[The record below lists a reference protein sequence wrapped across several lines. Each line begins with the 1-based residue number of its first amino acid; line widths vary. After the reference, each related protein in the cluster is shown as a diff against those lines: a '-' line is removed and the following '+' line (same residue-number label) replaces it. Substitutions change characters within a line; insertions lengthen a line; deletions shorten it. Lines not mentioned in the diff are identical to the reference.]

1 MIRFEPTLI
10 VNELRVLKDGHVVLS
25 ESFHDGL
32 NIIKGHNSSGK
43 TTTLD
48 FLAFGLGS
56 EEIPWKKQA
65 LLCDFVVTEVSL
77 NGRRETLKRQISED
91 RQRPMYI
98 YWGELSEA
106 EASAF
111 QGWELYPYKRS
122 EHKLGFTQS
131 LFLALGMPEAQGDG
145 ASNLTMHQFLRV
157 IYADQ
162 PSLHQPIF
170 RNDNWDSALTRETV
184 GNYISG
190 AYDDNLYS
198 AQLEKRELEKELS
211 SAESELRSIFAVLA
225 KSKQDIGIEF
235 FGQQIIETESRREA
249 LHKEILRLKTE
260 RTIQEDKKQKSEEA
274 PTRKELDDAKRAL
287 TSALDQVAQKEVE
300 LADTNEFIAE
310 LDSRLTSLEESEQ
323 ARKYFGG
330 LSFQLCPCCLAEVK
344 TIEAAEGS
352 CTLCKSPISG
362 QAGDAQL
369 LRMKNEL
376 RLQLKESQSIA
387 KRRADEIQ
395 ALRGALPSLRQ
406 ELKGFEKKYS
416 SAAESWSSSLEM
428 ALEAAARNAGALDQ
442 EIKGLYENQRLA
454 SVIEELRKKRN
465 ILAERIG
472 DLELKITTLEDAQ
485 EKLKREVSSQ
495 ISSTLSRLLRKDLY
509 RQAEFKTAQN
519 VHFSFT
525 DNKVAVD
532 GSDRFSESSTVV
544 LRLLFHV
551 ALLSA
556 STKIKSMRFPR
567 FLILDGIEDGGM
579 ELARSHLLQR
589 IIAEECSTYEVDYQL
604 IMATSQIASDLDNDK
619 FVVGREFTEDD
630 RSIQILQ

>member
-1 MIRFEPTLI
+1 
-10 VNELRVLKDGHVVLS
+10 
-25 ESFHDGL
+25 
-32 NIIKGHNSSGK
+32 
-43 TTTLD
+43 
-48 FLAFGLGS
+48 
-56 EEIPWKKQA
+56 
-65 LLCDFVVTEVSL
+65 
-77 NGRRETLKRQISED
+77 
-91 RQRPMYI
+91 MYI
-98 YWGELSEA
+98 FWGELSEA

-211 SAESELRSIFAVLA
+211 GADSELRSIFTVLA

-235 FGQQIIETESRREA
+235 FGQQIIEAENRREA
-249 LHKEILRLKTE
+249 LHKEISRLKTE
-260 RTIQEDKKQKSEEA
+260 RTIQDDKKRKSEDTPA
-274 PTRKELDDAKRAL
+274 RKELDDAKRAL
-287 TSALDQVAQKEVE
+287 TLALDQFSQKEVE
-300 LADTNEFIAE
+300 LADTKEFVAE

-344 TIEAAEGS
+344 SAESSEGS
-352 CTLCKSPISG
+352 CSLCKSPISG
-362 QAGDAQL
+362 PAGDAQL

-376 RLQLKESQSIA
+376 RLQVKESQSIA
-387 KRRADEIQ
+387 KRRAEEIQ
-395 ALRGALPSLRQ
+395 VLRGALPSLRQ
-406 ELKGFEKKYS
+406 ELKKLEKKYS
-416 SAAESWSSSLEM
+416 SAAESWSSDLEL
-428 ALEAAARNAGALDQ
+428 ALEAAAHDAGALDQ

-454 SVIEELRKKRN
+454 SVIEELKKKRN
-465 ILAERIG
+465 SLVERIS
-472 DLELKITTLEDAQ
+472 DLEFKITTLEDAQ
-485 EKLKREVSSQ
+485 AKLKHEVSDQ

-519 VHFSFT
+519 IHFSFT

-579 ELARSHLLQR
+579 ELARSHLLQN
-589 IIAEECSTYEVDYQL
+589 IIAEECATYEVDYQL
-604 IMATSQIASDLDNDK
+604 IMATSQIAPDLDNDK

-630 RSIQILQ
+630 RSIKILQ

>member
-1 MIRFEPTLI
+1 MTQFEPTLI
-10 VNELRVLKDGHVVLS
+10 VNELRVLKDGRVVLS
-25 ESFHDGL
+25 ESFHNGV

-48 FLAFGLGS
+48 FLAFGLGA

-65 LLCDFVVTEVSL
+65 LLCDFVIVEVSL
-77 NGRRETLKRQISED
+77 NGRKVTLKRQISEE

-98 YWGELSEA
+98 FWGELSDA
-106 EASAF
+106 EVSAF

-170 RNDNWDSALTRETV
+170 RHDNWDSALTRETV

-190 AYDDNLYS
+190 AYDDQLYS

-211 SAESELRSIFAVLA
+211 TAESELRSIFNVLA
-225 KSKQDIGIEF
+225 KSKQDVGLEF
-235 FGQQIIETESRREA
+235 FGQQIIEAESRREA
-249 LHKEILRLKTE
+249 LHKEISRLKTE
-260 RTIQEDKKQKSEEA
+260 RTIQEGKKKQNEQA
-274 PTRKELDDAKRAL
+274 PTRKELDDANRSL
-287 TSALDQVAQKEVE
+287 NLALDQVAQKEIE
-300 LADTNEFIAE
+300 LADTKEFITE
-310 LDSRLTSLEESEQ
+310 LNSRLTSFEESEQ
-323 ARKYFGG
+323 TRKYFGG
-330 LSFQLCPCCLAEVK
+330 LSFQLCPCCLVEVK
-344 TIEAAEGS
+344 AAESAEGTCS
-352 CTLCKSPISG
+352 LCKSPISE

-376 RLQLKESQSIA
+376 RLQIKESQSIA
-387 KRRADEIQ
+387 KRRTDEIQ
-395 ALRGALPSLRQ
+395 SLRGALPSLRQ
-406 ELKGFEKKYS
+406 ELKKLERKYS
-416 SAAESWSSSLEM
+416 SESESWSSDLEI
-428 ALEAAARNAGALDQ
+428 ALEASARNAGALDQ
-442 EIKGLYENQRLA
+442 EIKGLYENQQFA
-454 SVIEELRKKRN
+454 NVIEELRKKRD
-465 ILAERIG
+465 ILDQRLA
-472 DLELKITTLEDAQ
+472 DLELKIGRLEDAQ
-485 EKLKREVSSQ
+485 EKLKHEVSNQ
-495 ISSTLSRLLRKDLY
+495 ISSTVSRLLQKDLH

-556 STKIKSMRFPR
+556 STIIRSMRFPR

-579 ELARSHLLQR
+579 ELARSHSLQR
-589 IIAEECSTYEVDYQL
+589 IIAEECSTYKVEYQL
-604 IMATSQIASDLDNDK
+604 IMATSQIAPDLDNEK
-619 FVVGREFTEDD
+619 FVVGREFTEDS
-630 RSIQILQ
+630 RSIQIL

>member
-1 MIRFEPTLI
+1 MTRFEPTLI
-10 VNELRVLKDGHVVLS
+10 VNELRVLKGGRVVLS
-25 ESFHDGL
+25 ESFHVGL

-65 LLCDFVVTEVSL
+65 LLCDFVITEVSL
-77 NGRRETLKRQISED
+77 NGRRVTLKRQISEE

-98 YWGELSEA
+98 FWGSLSDA

-131 LFLALGMPEAQGDG
+131 LFLALDMPEAQGDG

-190 AYDDNLYS
+190 IYDDTLYS
-198 AQLEKRELEKELS
+198 AQLEKRLLEKELS
-211 SAESELRSIFAVLA
+211 SAESELRSIFTVLA
-225 KSKQDIGIEF
+225 KSGKDVGIEF
-235 FGQQIIETESRREA
+235 FAGLIVEAERRREA
-249 LHKEILRLKTE
+249 LYNELSRLKVE
-260 RTIQEDKKQKSEEA
+260 RTILEDKKRTGKEEA
-274 PTRKELDDAKRAL
+274 PARKDLDIAKKAL
-287 TSALDQVAQKEVE
+287 TSALDQLAQKEAE
-300 LADTNEFIAE
+300 LADTSEFVLE
-310 LDSRLTSLEESEQ
+310 LSSRLTSLEESEQ

-330 LSFQLCPCCLAEVK
+330 LSFHLCPCCLSEVK
-344 TIEAAEGS
+344 PSDSTEQS
-352 CTLCKSPISG
+352 CSLCKSPISG
-362 QAGDAQL
+362 QAGDTQL

-376 RLQLKESQSIA
+376 RLQIKESQSIA
-387 KRRADEIQ
+387 KRRDDEIKT
-395 ALRGALPSLRQ
+395 LRGALPSLRQ
-406 ELKGFEKKYS
+406 ELKKLEKKYS
-416 SAAESWSSSLEM
+416 SAVAFWSSDLEV
-428 ALEAAARNAGALDQ
+428 ALETAARDAGALDQ

-454 SVIEELRKKRN
+454 NTIEELKKKRN
-465 ILAERIG
+465 SLVEKIG
-472 DLELKITTLEDAQ
+472 NLEIKITTLEDAQ
-485 EKLKREVSSQ
+485 EKLKHEVSAE
-495 ISSTLSRLLRKDLY
+495 ISGTLSRLLRKDLY

-519 VHFSFT
+519 IHFSFT

-579 ELARSHLLQR
+579 ELARSHLLQH
-589 IIAEECSTYEVDYQL
+589 IIAEECANYGVEYQL
-604 IMATSQIASDLDNDK
+604 IMATSQITPELDNEK

-630 RSIQILQ
+630 RAIKIL